1 MNEWMPLL
9 VLLMFN
15 EWFLD
20 LINNFIELKGY
31 KAKGRI
37 LDMKRRMSGYSFEKI
52 DNLINN
58 DIPENHK
65 SVKTNNENSVKD
77 DNEELTLF

>member
-1 MNEWMPLL
+1 MNISYNYRLQNGDKKSKNIS
-9 VLLMFN
+9 V
-15 EWFLD
+15 
-20 LINNFIELKGY
+20 NNFIELKGY

-37 LDMKRRMSGYSFEKI
+37 LDKKKRMSGYSFEKI

>member
-1 MNEWMPLL
+1 
-9 VLLMFN
+9 
-15 EWFLD
+15 
-20 LINNFIELKGY
+20 
-31 KAKGRI
+31 
-37 LDMKRRMSGYSFEKI
+37 MKRRMSGYSFEKI

-58 DIPENHK
+58 DIHENHK